1 MEKVT
6 GGTNNTSNNPKGFKT
21 GDSVYFFYDLLEK
34 WMWGTFLYYD
44 GQYRV
49 RWNTTR
55 MIYGGE
61 ILVVEADETSV
72 PEQYIK

>member
-1 MEKVT
+1 M
-6 GGTNNTSNNPKGFKT
+6 FI
-21 GDSVYFFYDLLEK
+21 FFYDLLEK

-61 ILVVEADETSV
+61 VLVVEAYETSV